1 MADKDFKVKNKL
13 IVNGLNNASGVILA
27 TNNNLDSHTVLP
39 TQYGGTGTTQSP
51 NAGQVLYSTS
61 GSTYTPTTLTSLDV
75 KGATYSADAP
85 ANPVV
90 GQVWIESDSS
100 SDSFDPNIIRRKT
113 ITATAGQTTFTT
125 DLSFIQGYEQVYF
138 NGMLLLRTDDY
149 TTPSN
154 TSVVLVNAAAAGDIV
169 EILSITNLNS
179 INAATTTTNTF
190 TGTQVID
197 TSSST
202 AALRIT
208 QTGTG
213 EALRVEDSSNP
224 DSSPF
229 VIDASG
235 NAGIGTNSM
244 NAKLNVESSGTSTS
258 AGGNIV
264 ARFQSNGS
272 GYDSTIQLSDNIA
285 NSATISMLSGATIFR
300 QNGGESMRIDSA
312 GNVGI
317 GITNPSYKLHVAGGV
332 GISAGSGRILF
343 NSNNQTLPTSDDG
356 GIVNLPFGFGG
367 NLTGGQ
373 AEMNI
378 FNNVNLSGTSDAGK
392 GFLFVQ
398 KTGASTYEM
407 PLRITGNGYLYQ
419 TDILGAR
426 ETGLIRNY
434 SSVHVSSNRGSSFL
448 FGMNDGSFAG
458 IGIYNVASTVSGNS
472 QYIAFNTHEGNQT
485 AGERM
490 RIRQN
495 GAIIMGGAANTQH
508 LNEVLS
514 VNHGANVQ
522 ALVLRSSDASYT
534 TVQGVYRIVRANNS
548 AYRFAQW
555 DSSDGGDTE
564 FYLRGDG
571 QAYADG
577 SWNGGGADYAEYF
590 EWADGNIENEDR
602 VGYSVA
608 LVDNKIKIAEEG
620 DTIIGVISGSPSV
633 VGDHAS
639 NKWDKKYLKDDFSR
653 YLRDEN
659 GDRILNP
666 EYDSEL
672 EYVSRESRPEWAIVG
687 LMGKL
692 RLRKGQVTGAGWIKM
707 RDISEAVE
715 EWLVK

>member
-1 MADKDFKVKNKL
+1 MYVARYADNL
-13 IVNGLNNASGVILA
+13 IGLS
-27 TNNNLDSHTVLP
+27 
-39 TQYGGTGTTQSP
+39 TTP
-51 NAGQVLYSTS
+51 LGI
-61 GSTYTPTTLTSLDV
+61 GSTGGFS
-75 KGATYSADAP
+75 
-85 ANPVV
+85 
-90 GQVWIESDSS
+90 
-100 SDSFDPNIIRRKT
+100 
-113 ITATAGQTTFTT
+113 
-125 DLSFIQGYEQVYF
+125 
-138 NGMLLLRTDDY
+138 
-149 TTPSN
+149 
-154 TSVVLVNAAAAGDIV
+154 
-169 EILSITNLNS
+169 
-179 INAATTTTNTF
+179 
-190 TGTQVID
+190 
-197 TSSST
+197 
-202 AALRIT
+202 
-208 QTGTG
+208 
-213 EALRVEDSSNP
+213 
-224 DSSPF
+224 
-229 VIDASG
+229 
-235 NAGIGTNSM
+235 GIGTN
-244 NAKLNVESSGTSTS
+244 LNISGIGSIVTLNSTDISAVASRSTWGQVSLGFTAATGIITNFS
-258 AGGNIV
+258 AGIATITELIGGSARLSGVTTTGNLFVSGISTLGTISINSGIITATSGIV
-264 ARFQSNGS
+264 TYYGS
-272 GYDSTIQLSDNIA
+272 G
-285 NSATISMLSGATIFR
+285 
-300 QNGGESMRIDSA
+300 QNLTGLVTS
-312 GNVGI
+312 
-317 GITNPSYKLHVAGGV
+317 
-332 GISAGSGRILF
+332 ISAGSGILV
-343 NSNNQTLPTSDDG
+343 SQSQGQVTVSATS
-356 GIVNLPFGFGG
+356 P
-367 NLTGGQ
+367 
-373 AEMNI
+373 
-378 FNNVNLSGTSDAGK
+378 
-392 GFLFVQ
+392 
-398 KTGASTYEM
+398 
-407 PLRITGNGYLYQ
+407 
-419 TDILGAR
+419 
-426 ETGLIRNY
+426 
-434 SSVHVSSNRGSSFL
+434 
-448 FGMNDGSFAG
+448 FAG

-707 RDISEAVE
+707 RD
-715 EWLVK
+715 